1 MSKLPLD
8 WHKKRLSKG
17 MTAKT
22 ELVLNALQ
30 TSKTPQN
37 VMTLMKNL
45 LNLKIGSLATCHHSL
60 AWLIDNGYAKAVTSN
75 EDHRMKTIEISNK
88 GKGYFDNEK

>member
-8 WHKKRLSKG
+8 WHKKRLTKG
-17 MTAKT
+17 MTTKT
-22 ELVLNALQ
+22 ELVLNAIQ
-30 TSKTPQN
+30 ANKAPQN

-45 LNLKIGSLATCHHSL
+45 LSLKIGSMATCHNSL
-60 AWLIDNGYAKAVTSN
+60 SWLIDNGYAKAVTDN

-88 GKGYFDNEK
+88 GKGYFES